1 MSTFAQSPFN
11 KIRKDK
17 FIMVVPIPKGL
28 KGITSNFTRSNNTII
43 PDSFTMSVYG
53 TVAPPIA
60 VPAVDSRYSGQ
71 SIKTTSYARPSYP
84 PLSINFT
91 IDNRFNNYWFIYKW
105 LDILNDDKSSIY
117 DANDIV
123 GETNTS
129 PQNTGSNTSST
140 HEGTYSKQL
149 QYYATDISIYA
160 LDEYEKRVIEFK
172 YFGAFPTNI
181 GGLNLSYRDSGEAE
195 TTAEFAY
202 SQFTATLVENV
213 DSL

>member
-1 MSTFAQSPFN
+1 MSNFTQAPFN

-17 FIMVVPIPKGL
+17 FIMVIPVPKGL
-28 KGITSNFTRSNNTII
+28 KDIVSNFNHSNNTISH
-43 PDSFTMSVYG
+43 DAFTISIFG
-53 TVAPPIA
+53 AVAPPIS
-60 VPAVDSRYSGQ
+60 VPAVDNKYSGQ

-84 PLSINFT
+84 PLSISFT
-91 IDNRFNNYWFIYKW
+91 IDNRFSNYWFIYKW
-105 LDILNDDKSSIY
+105 LDILNDDKKSIY

-123 GETNTS
+123 GVTADPPTDPS
-129 PQNTGSNTSST
+129 VGVYS
-140 HEGTYSKQL
+140 GTYSKQL

-172 YFGAFPTNI
+172 YFGAFPTSI
-181 GGLNLSYRDSGEAE
+181 GGLNMSYRDAGEAE

-202 SQFTATLVENV
+202 SQFTASLVENV